1 MTDVPSPTKVLV
13 IDDEEDIR
21 DACKA
26 VLEKDGLCVFT
37 ASDGKGGIEIFGRE
51 LPAVVLVDLKIP
63 GMSGLEVVDHI
74 RGVDETVVNVVI
86 TGYGTVENAVEAM
99 KKGVYEFLSKPF
111 TPDQLRMV
119 VKGALERFRILRH
132 NKALA
137 EERERIRRNLLSLV
151 SHELRSPIAV
161 VIQYLDVLLGKIVG
175 DLPQPALD
183 ILSKCKDR
191 LSEMLELIGKW
202 ITLATF
208 DASTLKESFS
218 TVQLGE
224 IVEDVIQ
231 CLRPEAESME
241 VSVSFSPPQESVTVM
256 GSRVA
261 LSEVIRN
268 IVSNAIKYNRKGG
281 RVSIDLALDHDTAV
295 MSVKDTGPGIPEEHL
310 QRIFDEFYRV
320 DGRRTSP
327 VKGSGLGLAIVKK
340 LVESHGGKVQVYS
353 KVGEGSNFIVTIPI
367 SQKNTITHHKK
378 EG

>member
-1 MTDVPSPTKVLV
+1 
-13 IDDEEDIR
+13 
-21 DACKA
+21 
-26 VLEKDGLCVFT
+26 
-37 ASDGKGGIEIFGRE
+37 
-51 LPAVVLVDLKIP
+51 
-63 GMSGLEVVDHI
+63 
-74 RGVDETVVNVVI
+74 
-86 TGYGTVENAVEAM
+86 
-99 KKGVYEFLSKPF
+99 
-111 TPDQLRMV
+111 
-119 VKGALERFRILRH
+119 
-132 NKALA
+132 
-137 EERERIRRNLLSLV
+137 
-151 SHELRSPIAV
+151 
-161 VIQYLDVLLGKIVG
+161 
-175 DLPQPALD
+175 
-183 ILSKCKDR
+183 
-191 LSEMLELIGKW
+191 
-202 ITLATF
+202 
-208 DASTLKESFS
+208 
-218 TVQLGE
+218 
-224 IVEDVIQ
+224 
-231 CLRPEAESME
+231 
-241 VSVSFSPPQESVTVM
+241 VTVM